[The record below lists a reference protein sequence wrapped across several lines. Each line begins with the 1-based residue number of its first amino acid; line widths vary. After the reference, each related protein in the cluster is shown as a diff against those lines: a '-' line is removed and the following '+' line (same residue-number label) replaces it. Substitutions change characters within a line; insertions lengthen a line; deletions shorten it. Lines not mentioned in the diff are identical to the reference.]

1 MDITAC
7 SKQVFVIMEHTTR
20 DGEPRLLPRCTLPI
34 TAPGC
39 VRRVMTDL
47 GLFEPTGNS
56 LRLLETAP
64 GYTLDEVQALT
75 GAPVVADAQ
84 IKRAMI

>member
-1 MDITAC
+1 
-7 SKQVFVIMEHTTR
+7 
-20 DGEPRLLPRCTLPI
+20 
-34 TAPGC
+34 
-39 VRRVMTDL
+39 MTDL
-47 GLFEPTGNS
+47 GLFEPTGDS
-56 LRLLETAP
+56 FRLLEIAP